1 MSEDIKF
8 RKTDNNQTIAIK
20 EGKVVGG
27 AGTSVGPD
35 KLPTF
40 DVFKKQHEGLSPAKI
55 ATKYVQE
62 YFCRGI
68 KGIDKP
74 AGLPCADRIIFTSNG
89 AKETGRAITDN
100 KMLVLPYVAD
110 IYRTGAY
117 VGSSSKTKDKHTDV
131 ERFHYTRKE
140 INVSGKKLV
149 VTVCSKEMKER
160 VGPYRFRH
168 YLIDKSD
175 AKDSKENS
183 DLSRP
188 STRIKIRSLRDKSE
202 AEGIL
207 IQRSCKDKE
216 GEEISKRYLIG
227 KADAGNDTFRHYLI
241 DKADITHNKNLAS
254 ERFETRPGIK
264 IQAGTSEASVPIL
277 THDEKESKADYEF
290 IDFEVEEVKKN
301 NRSIAFDSVS
311 VRSVDA
317 NGFLHVERS
326 PLTRVQVAPY
336 LGREI
341 SGWQAQG
348 LDPERMYHAY
358 RPPEEL
364 SSAETIKSINGI
376 PIHLEHHDDAGE
388 PEDKKTR
395 VGTTGTDGAFNAPFL
410 MNSLHIFDQDA
421 INRINDGSMKELSL
435 AYTYIPEFKSG
446 VTDDG
451 EKYDFVQRQIRA
463 NHLALVENGRAG
475 PSVKVSDSGKEINMA
490 DIENKDAGTEQREV
504 DLAQQIIDLHK
515 VDENGNVV
523 DASDEDK
530 EAAITKIL
538 DELKDKGMSDEDLK
552 KMKDTLSDLAYSKAT
567 GDEAPD
573 SEMKKGEAE
582 DDDEELDEKMK
593 DPTFKSGFEAGVRY
607 GEKREKDDPKR
618 IDRDHERE
626 GEERY
631 LHEVE
636 DALKSCGFDDAPD
649 EVKDAFKEGYKFTAK
664 EAEDDGEEVEETEE
678 KVEEKVRASDS
689 LKALKSAL
697 IDEMTAIEEVKPVV
711 GAIRLGAYDSA
722 GQVYMAALK
731 KLGISGV
738 SVSQAR
744 IAYRAYI
751 AGRQGSTKSTA
762 RDSAPKESRTALTQ
776 ILEKVN

>member
-20 EGKVVGG
+20 EGEVVGG

-35 KLPTF
+35 KLPSFSSFLETNPELKGQSYTKR
-40 DVFKKQHEGLSPAKI
+40 VTQYLTNYFKGKEI
-55 ATKYVQE
+55 V
-62 YFCRGI
+62 
-68 KGIDKP
+68 KP
-74 AGLPCADRIIFTSNG
+74 NGLPKANKVIFTRVGIRKTAGGMN
-89 AKETGRAITDN
+89 DN
-100 KMLVLPYVAD
+100 KEKALPYLLD
-110 IYRTGAY
+110 IYRTGQY
-117 VGSSSKTKDKHTDV
+117 LGSAPDEKNHHGV
-131 ERFHYTRKE
+131 RQFHYTQKT
-140 INVSGKKLV
+140 INVGKERLK
-149 VTVCSKEMKER
+149 VTLCSKEM
-160 VGPYRFRH
+160 
-168 YLIDKSD
+168 
-175 AKDSKENS
+175 
-183 DLSRP
+183 
-188 STRIKIRSLRDKSE
+188 
-202 AEGIL
+202 
-207 IQRSCKDKE
+207 
-216 GEEISKRYLIG
+216 
-227 KADAGNDTFRHYLI
+227 DTTDFQHYLI
-241 DKADITHNKNLAS
+241 DKADKANDSRKAFDLHNRLQ
-254 ERFETRPGIK
+254 RPRW
-264 IQAGTSEASVPIL
+264 
-277 THDEKESKADYEF
+277 SKAEELRTDLKSKSKSTEENNLSLRILARDATESNEIYEF
-290 IDFEVEEVKKN
+290 VDLEVEEVKKN

-358 RPPEEL
+358 RPLEEL

-388 PEDKKTR
+388 PEDKQTR

-573 SEMKKGEAE
+573 SGMKKGEAE

-636 DALKSCGFDDAPD
+636 DALKSCGLDDAPD

-678 KVEEKVRASDS
+678 KVEEKVKASDS

-762 RDSAPKESRTALTQ
+762 RDSAPKESRTALTT

>member
-1 MSEDIKF
+1 MSENIKF

-35 KLPTF
+35 KLPSFSSFLETNPELKGQSYTKR
-40 DVFKKQHEGLSPAKI
+40 VTQYLTNYFKGKEI
-55 ATKYVQE
+55 V
-62 YFCRGI
+62 
-68 KGIDKP
+68 KP
-74 AGLPCADRIIFTSNG
+74 NGLPKANKVIFTRVGIRKTAGGMN
-89 AKETGRAITDN
+89 DN
-100 KMLVLPYVAD
+100 KEKALPYLLD
-110 IYRTGAY
+110 IYRTGQY
-117 VGSSSKTKDKHTDV
+117 LGSAPDEKNHHGV
-131 ERFHYTRKE
+131 RQFHYTQKT
-140 INVSGKKLV
+140 INVGKERLK
-149 VTVCSKEMKER
+149 VTLCSKEM
-160 VGPYRFRH
+160 
-168 YLIDKSD
+168 
-175 AKDSKENS
+175 
-183 DLSRP
+183 
-188 STRIKIRSLRDKSE
+188 
-202 AEGIL
+202 
-207 IQRSCKDKE
+207 
-216 GEEISKRYLIG
+216 
-227 KADAGNDTFRHYLI
+227 DTTDFQHYLI
-241 DKADITHNKNLAS
+241 DKADKANDSRKAFDLHNRLQ
-254 ERFETRPGIK
+254 RPRW
-264 IQAGTSEASVPIL
+264 
-277 THDEKESKADYEF
+277 SKAEEFRTDLKSKSKSTEENNLSLRILARDATESNEIYEF
-290 IDFEVEEVKKN
+290 VDLEVEEVKKN

-348 LDPERMYHAY
+348 LDPERMYYAY

-451 EKYDFVQRQIRA
+451 EKYDFIQRQIRA

-490 DIENKDAGTEQREV
+490 DIENKDAGTEQKEV
-504 DLAQQIIDLHK
+504 DLAQKIIDLHK

-636 DALKSCGFDDAPD
+636 DALKSCGLDDAPD

-738 SVSQAR
+738 SASQAR

>member
-20 EGKVVGG
+20 EGEVVGG

-35 KLPTF
+35 KLPSF
-40 DVFKKQHEGLSPAKI
+40 SSYEGNFSSFSKKAKSYVETNLVPVITKLRFPKGMPSDCEKILMTRTSIAELVSKLNNDKILALPFIAQVYREGKYREAADTKHPDIDAI
-55 ATKYVQE
+55 VYTTAT
-62 YFCRGI
+62 I
-68 KGIDKP
+68 K
-74 AGLPCADRIIFTSNG
+74 
-89 AKETGRAITDN
+89 
-100 KMLVLPYVAD
+100 
-110 IYRTGAY
+110 
-117 VGSSSKTKDKHTDV
+117 
-131 ERFHYTRKE
+131 
-140 INVSGKKLV
+140 VS
-149 VTVCSKEMKER
+149 
-160 VGPYRFRH
+160 
-168 YLIDKSD
+168 
-175 AKDSKENS
+175 
-183 DLSRP
+183 
-188 STRIKIRSLRDKSE
+188 
-202 AEGIL
+202 
-207 IQRSCKDKE
+207 KDKE
-216 GEEISKRYLIG
+216 LLVQVQTKRRRGSKEYFHYGIA
-227 KADAGNDTFRHYLI
+227 KADPTKKKAGDSEPYPKPNRQNSDHLFNSGI
-241 DKADITHNKNLAS
+241 LA
-254 ERFETRPGIK
+254 RDAT
-264 IQAGTSEASVPIL
+264 
-277 THDEKESKADYEF
+277 ESNEIYEF
-290 IDFEVEEVKKN
+290 VDLEVEEVKKN

-388 PEDKKTR
+388 PEDKQTR

-636 DALKSCGFDDAPD
+636 DALKSCGLDDAPD

-664 EAEDDGEEVEETEE
+664 EAEDDGEE
-678 KVEEKVRASDS
+678 VEEKVRASDS

-738 SVSQAR
+738 SASQAR

>member
-8 RKTDNNQTIAIK
+8 RKTVNNQIIAIK
-20 EGKVVGG
+20 DGKVVGG

-40 DVFKKQHEGLSPAKI
+40 GVFKKQHEGLSPAKI

-216 GEEISKRYLIG
+216 GEEI
-227 KADAGNDTFRHYLI
+227 
-241 DKADITHNKNLAS
+241 
-254 ERFETRPGIK
+254 
-264 IQAGTSEASVPIL
+264 
-277 THDEKESKADYEF
+277 YEF
-290 IDFEVEEVKKN
+290 VDLEVEEVKKN

-376 PIHLEHHDDAGE
+376 PIHLEHHDDVGE

-451 EKYDFVQRQIRA
+451 EKYDFIQRQIRA

-475 PSVKVSDSGKEINMA
+475 PSVKVSDSGKEINME
-490 DIENKDAGTEQREV
+490 DIENKDAGTEQKEV
-504 DLAQQIIDLHK
+504 DLAQKIIDLHK

-523 DASDEDK
+523 DAYDEDK

-593 DPTFKSGFEAGVRY
+593 DPNFKSGFEAGVRY

-618 IDRDHERE
+618 IGRDHERE

-636 DALKSCGFDDAPD
+636 DALKSCGLDDAPD

-664 EAEDDGEEVEETEE
+664 EAEDDGEEVEDTGE
-678 KVEEKVRASDS
+678 KVEEKVKASDS

-738 SVSQAR
+738 SASQAR

-751 AGRQGSTKSTA
+751 VGRQGSIKSTA

>member
-20 EGKVVGG
+20 EGEVVGG

-168 YLIDKSD
+168 YLIDKD
-175 AKDSKENS
+175 DPTKNKAGDSEPYPKPNRQNS
-183 DLSRP
+183 DHLFNS
-188 STRIKIRSLRDKSE
+188 
-202 AEGIL
+202 GIL
-207 IQRSCKDKE
+207 ARDATESN
-216 GEEISKRYLIG
+216 EI
-227 KADAGNDTFRHYLI
+227 
-241 DKADITHNKNLAS
+241 
-254 ERFETRPGIK
+254 
-264 IQAGTSEASVPIL
+264 
-277 THDEKESKADYEF
+277 YEF
-290 IDFEVEEVKKN
+290 VDLEVEEVKKN

-451 EKYDFVQRQIRA
+451 EKYDFIQRQIRA

-490 DIENKDAGTEQREV
+490 DIENKDAGTEQKEV
-504 DLAQQIIDLHK
+504 DLAQKIIDLHK

-538 DELKDKGMSDEDLK
+538 DELKDKRMSDEDLK

-636 DALKSCGFDDAPD
+636 DALKSCGLDDAPD

-664 EAEDDGEEVEETEE
+664 EAEDDGEEVEETGE
-678 KVEEKVRASDS
+678 KVEEKVKASDS

-738 SVSQAR
+738 SASQAR

-751 AGRQGSTKSTA
+751 VGRQGSIKSTA

>member
-1 MSEDIKF
+1 MKRQLLGIDIGTSACKVAVFDED
-8 RKTDNNQTIAIK
+8 
-20 EGKVVGG
+20 GKVLAQANRSYKVYYPQSGWAEQDPEEWWEAICG
-27 AGTSVGPD
+27 AIR
-35 KLPTF
+35 
-40 DVFKKQHEGLSPAKI
+40 EALSEEE
-55 ATKYVQE
+55 V
-62 YFCRGI
+62 
-68 KGIDKP
+68 
-74 AGLPCADRIIFTSNG
+74 
-89 AKETGRAITDN
+89 RA
-100 KMLVLPYVAD
+100 
-110 IYRTGAY
+110 
-117 VGSSSKTKDKHTDV
+117 
-131 ERFHYTRKE
+131 
-140 INVSGKKLV
+140 
-149 VTVCSKEMKER
+149 
-160 VGPYRFRH
+160 
-168 YLIDKSD
+168 
-175 AKDSKENS
+175 
-183 DLSRP
+183 
-188 STRIKIRSLRDKSE
+188 
-202 AEGIL
+202 
-207 IQRSCKDKE
+207 
-216 GEEISKRYLIG
+216 EEISGIG
-227 KADAGNDTFRHYLI
+227 
-241 DKADITHNKNLAS
+241 
-254 ERFETRPGIK
+254 
-264 IQAGTSEASVPIL
+264 
-277 THDEKESKADYEF
+277 
-290 IDFEVEEVKKN
+290 
-301 NRSIAFDSVS
+301 
-311 VRSVDA
+311 VD
-317 NGFLHVERS
+317 GQS
-326 PLTRVQVAPY
+326 
-336 LGREI
+336 
-341 SGWQAQG
+341 W
-348 LDPERMYHAY
+348 
-358 RPPEEL
+358 
-364 SSAETIKSINGI
+364 SAI
-376 PIHLEHHDDAGE
+376 P
-388 PEDKKTR
+388 
-395 VGTTGTDGAFNAPFL
+395 
-410 MNSLHIFDQDA
+410 
-421 INRINDGSMKELSL
+421 
-435 AYTYIPEFKSG
+435 
-446 VTDDG
+446 
-451 EKYDFVQRQIRA
+451 
-463 NHLALVENGRAG
+463 
-475 PSVKVSDSGKEINMA
+475 
-490 DIENKDAGTEQREV
+490 
-504 DLAQQIIDLHK
+504 

-636 DALKSCGFDDAPD
+636 DALKSCGLDDAPD

-738 SVSQAR
+738 SASQAR

>member
-20 EGKVVGG
+20 EGEVVGG

-216 GEEISKRYLIG
+216 GEEI
-227 KADAGNDTFRHYLI
+227 
-241 DKADITHNKNLAS
+241 
-254 ERFETRPGIK
+254 
-264 IQAGTSEASVPIL
+264 
-277 THDEKESKADYEF
+277 YEF
-290 IDFEVEEVKKN
+290 VDLEVEEVKKN

-451 EKYDFVQRQIRA
+451 EKYDFIQRQIRA

-490 DIENKDAGTEQREV
+490 DIENKDAGTEQKEV
-504 DLAQQIIDLHK
+504 DLAQKIIDLHK

-636 DALKSCGFDDAPD
+636 DALKSCGLDDAPD

-664 EAEDDGEEVEETEE
+664 EAEDDGEEVEETGE
-678 KVEEKVRASDS
+678 KVEEKVKASDS

-738 SVSQAR
+738 SASQAR

-751 AGRQGSTKSTA
+751 VGRQGSIKSTA

>member
-20 EGKVVGG
+20 EGEVVGG

-216 GEEISKRYLIG
+216 GEEI
-227 KADAGNDTFRHYLI
+227 
-241 DKADITHNKNLAS
+241 
-254 ERFETRPGIK
+254 
-264 IQAGTSEASVPIL
+264 
-277 THDEKESKADYEF
+277 YEF
-290 IDFEVEEVKKN
+290 VDLEVEEVKKN

-451 EKYDFVQRQIRA
+451 EKYDFIQRQIRA

-490 DIENKDAGTEQREV
+490 DIENKDAGTEQKEV
-504 DLAQQIIDLHK
+504 DLAQKIIDLHK
-515 VDENGNVV
+515 VDENGHVV

-593 DPTFKSGFEAGVRY
+593 NPNFKSGFEAGVRY

-636 DALKSCGFDDAPD
+636 DALKSCGLDDAPD

-664 EAEDDGEEVEETEE
+664 EAEDDGEEVEETGE
-678 KVEEKVRASDS
+678 KVEEKVKASDS

-738 SVSQAR
+738 SASQAR

-751 AGRQGSTKSTA
+751 VGRQGSIKSTA